1 MIIPISIILCKK
13 SAKNRKKQFNTIKA
27 EFEIKDDKI
36 FLNGREVVIT
46 FFLAKDGFSVMA
58 VSMLFDKF
66 SGYALMDTEIKAF
79 VKYAEENRFPINIT
93 GCSYPKNK

>member
-1 MIIPISIILCKK
+1 
-13 SAKNRKKQFNTIKA
+13 
-27 EFEIKDDKI
+27 
-36 FLNGREVVIT
+36 
-46 FFLAKDGFSVMA
+46 MA